1 MVVEGALLNET
12 LLQSLSQHHEHLT
25 TLEVSTVEHSID
37 RSLQWTSVSL
47 VLTTIIEVVDGV
59 AVGEHDG
66 IIAPLVAQDVNE
78 QTVAGTARL
87 ALVTVVGTHHLAH
100 IALLHQCLEGWEVSF
115 PKVAHRHRSVERVAL
130 RLRTAVYS
138 IVLGTSV
145 GLEVL
150 VVVALHT
157 QNSLHTQNGVQVR
170 VFATSFLTT
179 SPTRIAEDVHVRT
192 PERQLWVAWIVSHT
206 HWHIE
211 QLWIV
216 VVGTVPVGTCLV
228 RNGGEHFVHL
238 LRVEGSRHTD
248 RLRIDGVVALTHT
261 VTSLTPPVVGRNAQ
275 TIHRDGLVHHQ
286 THLLFWRKQGD
297 KILHTLSIR
306 QIDELIRVFQWSTTF
321 EHHCLDRKSTE
332 GVAVLVEQF
341 HATETLADGLEWVE
355 HNHHGCRLA
364 RLNSLISIECL
375 NALAAGFYLADG
387 NRCLRLVLE
396 CECVTNG
403 AFCRVDISKVILI
416 RVE

>member
-66 IIAPLVAQDVNE
+66 IIAPLATENVNQ
-78 QTVAGTARL
+78 QTVTRTARL
-87 ALVTVVGTHHLAH
+87 ALITVVGTHHLAH

-130 RLRTAVYS
+130 WLRTAVYS

-157 QNSLHTQNGVQVR
+157 QNSLHTQHSVQIR
-170 VFATSFLTT
+170 VFTTSFLTT

-192 PERQLWVAWIVSHT
+192 PERQLRVAWIVSHT

-286 THLLFWRKQGD
+286 THLLLWRKQGNEV
-297 KILHTLSIR
+297 LHTLSVRKISV
-306 QIDELIRVFQWSTTF
+306 LIRVLLRSRTLA
-321 EHHCLDRKSTE
+321 HLSLDAECAHR
-332 GVAVLVEQF
+332 VAVLVQEF
-341 HATETLADGLEWVE
+341 HTTETLADRLERVE
-355 HNHHGCRLA
+355 HHHHSG
-364 RLNSLISIECL
+364 
-375 NALAAGFYLADG
+375 
-387 NRCLRLVLE
+387 
-396 CECVTNG
+396 
-403 AFCRVDISKVILI
+403 
-416 RVE
+416 